1 MANLRIGRLLVILG
15 VAICCSFMGAV
26 GVGLLASS
34 ELKVGGPV
42 YKNIVRGKDL
52 IADILPPPAY
62 LIEAY
67 LEATLA
73 KDDPSSVDSREAR
86 LAQLRKDYETRRDFW
101 SADEGLKSDLR
112 SGIATDSDAPAKVF
126 WSAVEGDLL
135 PALRSG
141 DLVAADAAYASVQAA
156 YAEHR
161 QVIDRIVAAATEEN
175 VRFEGYAADRGRFF
189 DVIVWAGSAVAFLVT
204 LGGLWLLSRRV
215 VQPVVNVTGLMDKIA
230 SGNLTARVDGAERK
244 DEIGDMIRS
253 IEIFRKNLAETEAM
267 RLRQAEAEA
276 KAEDERIISLQ
287 AMANTVEKEAGSA
300 VSSVTE
306 RTGAMMKL
314 AGEMSASVFSV
325 TEQCQGVA
333 AAAEQAMASATS
345 VTSATEEFSASI
357 REVSGQVNRAKTI
370 TEQTVATSER
380 TREAVASLSDAVAK
394 IGDVANIISE
404 IAGQTNLLALN
415 ATIEAARAG
424 EAGKG
429 FAVVANEVKSL
440 STQTAKS
447 TEDIRRQIE
456 EIQSVTKYTAEV
468 VSEISRQ
475 ISSVDEVS
483 TIISAAM
490 EEQSA
495 VINDIA
501 KNVSE
506 TARAASYVSSSVSV
520 VLEEANKTGEAARSL
535 NVGADDVATSMSR
548 LNQMIVKVVRTASP
562 EVNRRSEPRFRL
574 DVMGSITEPSIGPV
588 TVENLSRSGA
598 LIKSDAKLLPGQT
611 GRIRIEDAQVPF
623 RVIST
628 KDGET
633 RVKIEGTDNR
643 YMDAFDRLTRGLT
656 AITDPTAKK
665 KAS

>member
-15 VAICCSFMGAV
+15 VAICVSFMGAV

-73 KDDPSSVDSREAR
+73 KDDPSSVDARESR
-86 LAQLRKDYETRRDFW
+86 LAQLRKDYETRRDVW
-101 SADEGLKSDLR
+101 ASDDGLKAELR
-112 SGIATDSDAPAKVF
+112 SGIATDSDAHAKVF
-126 WSAVEGDLL
+126 WQAVEGDLL
-135 PALRSG
+135 PALRAG
-141 DLVAADAAYASVQAA
+141 DTLAADAAYAEVQGA
-156 YAEHR
+156 YAKHR
-161 QVIDRIVAAATEEN
+161 EVIDRIVAEATEEN
-175 VRFEGYAADRGRFF
+175 ASIEAYAAGRGRFF
-189 DVIVWAGSAVAFLVT
+189 DIIVWAGSAVAFLVT

-215 VQPVVNVTGLMDKIA
+215 VQPVVNVTGLMEKIA
-230 SGNLTARVDGAERK
+230 GGNLSARIDGADRK

-253 IEIFRKNLAETEAM
+253 IEVFRKNLSETETM
-267 RLRQAEAEA
+267 RARQAEAEA
-276 KAEDERIISLQ
+276 KAEEERIVSLQ
-287 AMANTVEKEAGSA
+287 AMANTVEKEAGNA
-300 VSSVTE
+300 VQTVTE
-306 RTGAMMKL
+306 HTSAMMRM
-314 AGEMSASVFSV
+314 AGDMSVSVNSV

-333 AAAEQAMASATS
+333 AAAEQAMSSATS

-357 REVSGQVNRAKTI
+357 REVSGQVNRAKAI

-380 TREAVASLSDAVAK
+380 TREAVASLSDAVSK

-520 VLEEANKTGEAARSL
+520 VLEEANKTGEAVRSL
-535 NVGADDVATSMSR
+535 NLGADDVATSMSR

-562 EVNRRSEPRFRL
+562 EVNRRAEPRYRL
-574 DVMGSITEPSIGPV
+574 DVMGAITEPSIGPV

-598 LIKSDAKLLPGQT
+598 LIKSDAKFTPGQT
-611 GRIRIEDAQVPF
+611 GRMKIEDASVPF
-623 RVIST
+623 RVLST
-628 KDGET
+628 KDGEA
-633 RVKIEGTDNR
+633 RVKIEGGDNR
-643 YMDAFDRLTRGLT
+643 YMEAFERLTRGLT
-656 AITDPTAKK
+656 AITDPTARK